1 LPAPEPPGRPP
12 PGPLARALWL
22 GLGWAS
28 VALGAI
34 GAFLPILPTVPFL
47 ILAAACFARGSP
59 RLERWMLD
67 HPRFG
72 PPIRDWR
79 ERGAIPLN
87 AKLLAVGGMAGGYT
101 VTLLALRPG
110 LEVAIPLAAILALV
124 AAFVLS
130 RPS

>member
-1 LPAPEPPGRPP
+1 M
-12 PGPLARALWL
+12 ARALWL

-72 PPIRDWR
+72 PPIRGWR
-79 ERGAIPLN
+79 ERGAIPPR

-110 LEVAIPLAAILALV
+110 LEVAIPLATILALV

>member
-1 LPAPEPPGRPP
+1 M
-12 PGPLARALWL
+12 ALG
-22 GLGWAS
+22 GLS

-34 GAFLPILPTVPFL
+34 GAFLPIMPTVPFL

-59 RLERWMLD
+59 RVERWMLD

-79 ERGAIPLN
+79 ARGAIPLR
-87 AKLLAVGGMAGGYT
+87 AKLFAVGGMAGGYT
-101 VTLLALRPG
+101 VTLLAVAPG
-110 LEVAIPLAAILALV
+110 LMVALPLAAALALV
-124 AAFVLS
+124 AAWMFS